1 MIGPDTIHIFHLVRH
16 DGSAIFLHPFRGDQN
31 TLDLLENCRIEGLYG
46 AEPEIASLTS
56 FRNELYSLA
65 ESALRAW
72 DSQVRFLPRFVLS
85 AALFVVSFLFLSVVV
100 RDPVPVLDE
109 LLISLALS
117 IAAYIALRARGRGSE
132 RVERKRITL
141 RSRID
146 TIVFSESSVIQLLE
160 EVLHIHE
167 AEQDAIDA
175 LLAERGS
182 PFAEAEGPIVNEAL
196 EYLSLRFPDRGFRR
210 QERRLLRGE
219 RGAGEQVRHWA
230 AQKSIDL
237 PLFCFYLRL
246 KRSLGSPKV
255 HR

>member
-1 MIGPDTIHIFHLVRH
+1 MTGPETIHIFHLMRH
-16 DGSAIFLHPFRGDQN
+16 DGSALFLHPLRGDQ
-31 TLDLLENCRIEGLYG
+31 TTFELLENCRIEGLYG

-72 DSQVRFLPRFVLS
+72 DSQMRFLPRFVLS
-85 AALFVVSFLFLSVVV
+85 AALFVVSFLFLSIVV

-117 IAAYIALRARGRGSE
+117 IAAYVTLRARGRGSE

-141 RSRID
+141 RTRID
-146 TIVFSESSVIQLLE
+146 TIVFSESSVVQLLE
-160 EVLHIHE
+160 EGLHMHE

-175 LLAERGS
+175 LLAERGN
-182 PFAEAEGPIVNEAL
+182 PFAEAEGPIVNEVL
-196 EYLSLRFPDRGFRR
+196 QYLSLRFPDRGFRR
-210 QERRLLRGE
+210 QERRLLRAE
-219 RGAGEQVRHWA
+219 RGAADQVRQWA
-230 AQKSIDL
+230 TQKSIDL

-246 KRSLGSPKV
+246 KRALGSRKV